1 MLEAAEPTRQGIQE
15 DAHEPHASP
24 AGWPPPPSWSDADTG
39 LSAHEVERRVL
50 EALRIED
57 VAARTLAH
65 FLADLVERNLYQAC
79 GYATLALYAEQ
90 RLGRSAKSVL
100 EYARVGRALGE
111 LPELDRRFR
120 DDVLGWSQVRELTR
134 VAVPETARAWGEWA
148 AGKSAREVSQQVRRR
163 EKGDLPSDPERR
175 RIHTTKVR
183 LGAEL
188 NPVQLATWEAFREA
202 VEQQQGGRVSDT
214 ELVLFSAHLGFRA
227 LTGEELTRRPPNPE
241 LDPRNQGAP
250 QPEGERD
257 VPTPKALR
265 KQVLER
271 DGRRCVCCESPRN
284 LSVHHMH
291 WRRYGGRTRP
301 ANLVALCE
309 ECHSL
314 VHDRFLILRGPVEA
328 LEFLDSRG
336 APLGERA
343 APPLRVP
350 GLAEL
355 VSGGREAPRGDRAW
369 AAEAPRGDRAW
380 AAEAPRGDRAWA
392 AEAPRGDRAWAAE
405 APRGASQLEP
415 WQRSPADPD
424 APAAPIAADAPVDP
438 TWWRRRCQRARS
450 AAESSAVAP
459 RGDRGWS
466 TPEAPRGDRV
476 CGTPEALRGDSQL
489 ESWQGSPAAPLA
501 PAAPIAADAPVDPTW
516 WRRRCQRARSSAE
529 SSAVAPRGDRG
540 WAPEAPR
547 GDRGWSTPG
556 APRGASQLEPWQR
569 SAPRPVTFQELPATV
584 DDRWWRQHRHLFR
597 FSRSTGELV
606 FESGFAAVG
615 DPVDSATADPEP
627 SSGFRGRDVAGSDSD
642 GGRTADSGFDDDCA
656 SGLDGGPASGRSGDP
671 GSGLS
676 DDPDSGLSG
685 DPASGLSVDPASGL
699 SVDPASGLDGDPAPG
714 LSGDPASGLES
725 MVGQDRVRRNL
736 SVAVR
741 AALASGEGLG
751 HVLLYGPAGLGKTS
765 LARALASELGG
776 AFHPVMAPLI
786 RDPGV
791 LLRTLTS
798 LRPGA
803 VVFLDE
809 IHGLPPRVVEVL
821 YDALENRRICLTVR
835 AGWEQHSLTLELAPF
850 TLVAATTEEGGCWR
864 RCAVASPT
872 RSSSSSTTL
881 MSWSRCGRAPPRR
894 RG

>member
-90 RLGRSAKSVL
+90 RLGRSLKSVR
-100 EYARVGRALGE
+100 EYVRVGRALGE

-148 AGKSAREVSQQVRRR
+148 AGKSAREVTQQVRRR

-265 KQVLER
+265 RQVLER
-271 DGRRCVCCESPRN
+271 DGRRCVCCESTRN
-284 LSVHHMH
+284 LSVHHVH

-380 AAEAPRGDRAWA
+380 AAEAPRG
-392 AEAPRGDRAWAAE
+392 
-405 APRGASQLEP
+405 ASQLEP

-424 APAAPIAADAPVDP
+424 
-438 TWWRRRCQRARS
+438 
-450 AAESSAVAP
+450 
-459 RGDRGWS
+459 
-466 TPEAPRGDRV
+466 
-476 CGTPEALRGDSQL
+476 
-489 ESWQGSPAAPLA
+489 A

-627 SSGFRGRDVAGSDSD
+627 SSGFRGRDVAGSDCD
-642 GGRTADSGFDDDCA
+642 GGRTADSGFDGDCA
-656 SGLDGGPASGRSGDP
+656 SGLDGG
-671 GSGLS
+671 
-676 DDPDSGLSG
+676 
-685 DPASGLSVDPASGL
+685 
-699 SVDPASGLDGDPAPG
+699 PASGLDGDPAPG

-821 YDALENRRICLTVR
+821 YDALENGRICLTVR

-872 RSSSSSTTL
+872 RSSSSSTTTA
-881 MSWSRCGRAPPRR
+881 SWNTCGRAPPRR